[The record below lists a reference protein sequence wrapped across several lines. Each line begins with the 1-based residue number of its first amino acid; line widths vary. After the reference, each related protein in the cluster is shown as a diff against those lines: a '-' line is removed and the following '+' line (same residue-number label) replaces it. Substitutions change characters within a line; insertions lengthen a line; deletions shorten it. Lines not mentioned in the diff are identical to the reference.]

1 MQSVVPL
8 MGQDSKL
15 GEGRRGSGA
24 GRSKQE
30 GAEAGRKEMLGLRS
44 ILLQS
49 PCPCHT
55 YTHTHTHTHSPCW
68 KVTFAINL
76 ILGHFVNQCHLHL
89 ITSVIKGIMQI

>member
-1 MQSVVPL
+1 MSGL
-8 MGQDSKL
+8 RAWA
-15 GEGRRGSGA
+15 GETGDQEQLRGGSGRRRQ
-24 GRSKQE
+24 GR
-30 GAEAGRKEMLGLRS
+30 AEPGTKEILGLRS
-44 ILLQS
+44 ILPQS

-55 YTHTHTHTHSPCW
+55 HIHTHTHTHSPCW